1 MSKNMDQLQEI
12 AALLPTLKKARELV
26 VDAENRVLTLQLN
39 HGQSTARV
47 HVLGLDVPLTII
59 TRDSGYMPVNVQ
71 GRQDLLAACL
81 RAAQDDLILCRSR
94 VEGLEHKLRQ
104 LAKGQS

>member
-1 MSKNMDQLQEI
+1 MSKNLDQVQEI
-12 AALLPTLKKARELV
+12 ATLLPSLKKAREAV
-26 VDAENRVLTLQLN
+26 VDAEKRVKILELR
-39 HGQSTARV
+39 HGQDTVCVRF
-47 HVLGLDVPLTII
+47 LGLDVPVTVLTE
-59 TRDSGYMPVNVQ
+59 RSVYMPVKVQ
-71 GRQDLLAACL
+71 GRQALLDACL